1 MRSAGPEECGSAL
14 RSAGPEECSSA
25 LRSIEPRRGE
35 ARFGVEERRTG
46 KRRRAARH
54 WGVPGRPPEYGFAW
68 RSAMPEEENG
78 PAMERSAGPEL
89 RQMAGAVYRSRVGNG
104 LTICMVALCR
114 IGPVVPIGSRRCREA
129 PAGVLD

>member
-14 RSAGPEECSSA
+14 RSIG
-25 LRSIEPRRGE
+25 PRRGE

-54 WGVPGRPPEYGFAW
+54 WGVPGRPPPEYGFAW

>member
-1 MRSAGPEECGSAL
+1 
-14 RSAGPEECSSA
+14 
-25 LRSIEPRRGE
+25 
-35 ARFGVEERRTG
+35 
-46 KRRRAARH
+46 
-54 WGVPGRPPEYGFAW
+54 
-68 RSAMPEEENG
+68 
-78 PAMERSAGPEL
+78 MERSAGPEL

>member
-1 MRSAGPEECGSAL
+1 
-14 RSAGPEECSSA
+14 
-25 LRSIEPRRGE
+25 
-35 ARFGVEERRTG
+35 
-46 KRRRAARH
+46 
-54 WGVPGRPPEYGFAW
+54 
-68 RSAMPEEENG
+68 MPEEENG